1 MTDKVKKH
9 DRSVA
14 PTRVQ
19 VTATNPDAKN
29 RAPEETVMTP
39 LHRRVSTCA
48 VLCVVLCVACGVHH
62 DSRT

>member
-1 MTDKVKKH
+1 MG
-9 DRSVA
+9 VA

-29 RAPEETVMTP
+29 RSPEETVMTP
-39 LHRRVSTCA
+39 LHRRVSK
-48 VLCVVLCVACGVHH
+48 CVVMCVACGVHQ

>member
-1 MTDKVKKH
+1 MKKY
-9 DRSVA
+9 DRRAVA
-14 PTRVQ
+14 PSRVQ
-19 VTATNPDAKN
+19 VTATNPDTKS

-48 VLCVVLCVACGVHH
+48 VLCVACGIRQ

>member
-9 DRSVA
+9 DRRSVA

-48 VLCVVLCVACGVHH
+48 VLCVACGIRQ
-62 DSRT
+62 DSLT